1 MASPKLEK
9 MQRISP
15 LVPVNDEFYLRRKDR
30 FDKSARKNIY
40 RNCLL
45 PVLSL
50 LANGLIEVPCYL
62 FKMFWRML
70 LYREGRQ
77 PNTRRE
83 RFHRRRPPL
92 ILRGPNADGSK
103 PGAGTCVI
111 EHLVDGLADPM
122 RLAVASRVGGDASH
136 I

>member
-15 LVPVNDEFYLRRKDR
+15 LVPVNDEFYLRRKNW

-50 LANGLIEVPCYL
+50 LPNGLIEVPCYL
-62 FKMFWRML
+62 FKMFDACCVTARGGSQTHGEKDFVKD
-70 LYREGRQ
+70 RIQFIGR
-77 PNTRRE
+77 
-83 RFHRRRPPL
+83 
-92 ILRGPNADGSK
+92 
-103 PGAGTCVI
+103 
-111 EHLVDGLADPM
+111 
-122 RLAVASRVGGDASH
+122 
-136 I
+136 